1 MDDPARL
8 SLILAGVQKAGT
20 SSLFGYLADHPALVA
35 PSRKELHFFDDER
48 IDWSAPDYGQIDA
61 AFPPADG
68 RLRFEATPIYLFW
81 PQALE
86 RIQRYNP
93 DIRLILVFRDP
104 IDRAWSH
111 WRMELT
117 RGDEHRAF
125 SDAIRAVPIGEFGL
139 RHHSYVAR
147 GLYGA
152 QVQHAL
158 TLFER
163 DQVLMLT
170 AEELWH
176 ERLDVLARVADFVGI
191 SGFEAPA
198 ARRDNAGKPMG
209 DVPAT
214 DADYLRST
222 YAEDMVLFAGLSGLA
237 TGGWRVNALPPGAGA
252 GR

>member
-8 SLILAGVQKAGT
+8 SLIIAGVQKAGT
-20 SSLFGYLADHPALVA
+20 SSLFGYLADHPALAA
-35 PSRKELHFFDDER
+35 PSRKELHFFDNER
-48 IDWSAPDYGQIDA
+48 IDWSAPDYGQIEA
-61 AFPPADG
+61 AFPPADD

-86 RIQRYNP
+86 RIKRYNP

-152 QVQHAL
+152 QLRHAL

-170 AEELWH
+170 ADELWH
-176 ERLDVLARVADFVGI
+176 ERVDVLARVAAFAGI
-191 SGFEAPA
+191 DDFEAPA
-198 ARRDNAGKPMG
+198 ARRDNAGEPMG
-209 DVPAT
+209 DVPAP
-214 DADYLRST
+214 DAAHLRAT
-222 YAEDMVLFAGLSGLA
+222 YAEDMALFAGLSDLA
-237 TGGWRVNALPPGAGA
+237 TGDWRVNMPPSGTGA